1 VSYSD
6 NIISKPVFSV
16 WIDLGKKV
24 VNESYSNIIVPN
36 VSAMDA
42 IHYANPIKILSN
54 DTAVQAVHHSLLGLT
69 AATFYQPDSFNIGN
83 GWKLS
88 VNLPVMLM
96 FRETADGVNISVS
109 SPENK
114 ALVVEVTLN
123 QRLICDE
130 CTWWPQK
137 GVIIVSVELPGG
149 FNAGKSVTK
158 SIKRKKR

>member
-1 VSYSD
+1 
-6 NIISKPVFSV
+6 
-16 WIDLGKKV
+16 
-24 VNESYSNIIVPN
+24 
-36 VSAMDA
+36 MDA
-42 IHYANPIKILSN
+42 SHYANPIKILRN
-54 DTAVQAVHHSLLGLT
+54 DTAVQAVQHSLLGLT
-69 AATFYQPDSFNIGN
+69 AATFYLPDSLNIGN

-96 FRETADGVNISVS
+96 FRQTANGVNLSVS

-114 ALVVEVTLN
+114 AFVVEVTLN

-137 GVIIVSVELPGG
+137 GVTIVSVELPGG

-158 SIKRKKR
+158 SMKRKK